1 MRLAGVSVRHADADR
16 AAVVE
21 PGHLVRVRVR
31 ARVRVGVAVGVGVGV
46 GDGVTVRVRVGA
58 RLDEGSHV
66 RRSARERLVVR
77 VVLGVHVELDAGP
90 RPEGDRRDLRYRV
103 GGWGHIYSS
112 VVMARVRV
120 RDRG

>member
-1 MRLAGVSVRHADADR
+1 MRAHEARQVEHVGGR
-16 AAVVE
+16 ALIQPRVQ
-21 PGHLVRVRVR
+21 PLVRARAR
-31 ARVRVGVAVGVGVGV
+31 ARVRVGVGVRVG
-46 GDGVTVRVRVGA
+46 VRVRVGA
-58 RLDEGSHV
+58 RLDEASHV